1 MVKPIPLCAHRPDL
15 EGSSPEAVEGSGSRP
30 CVTVFTACDSAFV
43 RETHR
48 WRQQE
53 SGSVERW
60 PLSSEC
66 STGETAGPS
75 EPQGLH
81 VHLLTSSFS

>member
-1 MVKPIPLCAHRPDL
+1 MVKSIPLRAHRPAL
-15 EGSSPEAVEGSGSRP
+15 EGSSPEAIRGSGSGP
-30 CVTVFTACDSAFV
+30 SVMVFTACDSVLV

-48 WRQQE
+48 WCQQE
-53 SGSVERW
+53 SGSVEGW

-81 VHLLTSSFS
+81 AHLLTSSFS